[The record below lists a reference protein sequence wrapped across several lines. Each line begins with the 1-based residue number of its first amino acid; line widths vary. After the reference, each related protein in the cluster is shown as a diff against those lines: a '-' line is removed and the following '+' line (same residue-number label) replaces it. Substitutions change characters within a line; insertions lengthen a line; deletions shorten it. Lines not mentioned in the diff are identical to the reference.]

1 MSDTDEV
8 TFDAP
13 AAKTGKTKKKVAK
26 KRATAPKA
34 AVSQFTGLTKT
45 ACADGCNAKG
55 CVISG
60 KPYCAHPTKGG
71 LQTGDMNDNAA
82 LKRLKSARDFLG
94 VRIDPDRFK
103 D

>member
-1 MSDTDEV
+1 MSDADEV

-13 AAKTGKTKKKVAK
+13 AAKPGKTKKKAAK
-26 KRATAPKA
+26 KRAAVPKEV
-34 AVSQFTGLTKT
+34 VSKFAGLTKT

-60 KPYCAHPTKGG
+60 RPYCAHPTKGG
-71 LQTGDMNDNAA
+71 LQTVDMNDNAA
-82 LKRLKSARDFLG
+82 LKRLKDAREFLG

>member
-1 MSDTDEV
+1 MSEIEEV

-13 AAKTGKTKKKVAK
+13 AAKPGKSKKKVAK
-26 KRATAPKA
+26 KRAAPPKA
-34 AVSQFTGLTKT
+34 AVSQFAGLTKT

-71 LQTGDMNDNAA
+71 LQTTDMNDNAA
-82 LKRLKSARDFLG
+82 LKRLKAAREYLG